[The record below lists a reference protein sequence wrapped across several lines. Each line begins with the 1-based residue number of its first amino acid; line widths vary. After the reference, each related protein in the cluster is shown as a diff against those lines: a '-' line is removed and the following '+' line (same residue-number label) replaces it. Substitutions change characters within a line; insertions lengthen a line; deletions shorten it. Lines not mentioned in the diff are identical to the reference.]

1 MEKVRTKRKGVTEG
15 YTPVGESLCQGK
27 CDTEARRTKSGI
39 VVVCNG
45 CKRVVIDNRD

>member
-27 CDTEARRTKSGI
+27 CDISLKAKVFASTW
-39 VVVCNG
+39 
-45 CKRVVIDNRD
+45 